1 MRDRCA
7 VIDTLALANDLE
19 AAGMPRRQAGAVAD
33 HLNRSL
39 QAGLEQRLDRL
50 ESRFAGL
57 EQRQAAV
64 EQRLVR
70 IEAELA
76 FHRWAF
82 AIVIGLQIALL
93 LRAFWPV

>member
-1 MRDRCA
+1 
-7 VIDTLALANDLE
+7 VIDTLAMANALE
-19 AAGMPRRQAGAVAD
+19 AAGMERRQAEALTD
-33 HLNRSL
+33 HLNR
-39 QAGLEQRLDRL
+39 GLRASVEHRLDRVDSRL
-50 ESRFAGL
+50 ETI
-57 EQRQAAV
+57 

-93 LRAFWPV
+93 LRGFWPA